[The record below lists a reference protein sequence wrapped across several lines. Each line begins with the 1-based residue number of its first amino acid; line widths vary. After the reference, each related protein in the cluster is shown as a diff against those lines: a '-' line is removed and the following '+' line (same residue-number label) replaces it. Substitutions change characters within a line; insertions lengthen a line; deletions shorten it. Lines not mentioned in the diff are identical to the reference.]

1 MPRREALL
9 RFIESWEDGRHLASL
24 HALLLK
30 TGVAHDPRYATKLTT
45 SLAKYTSV
53 EDARKLFDEL
63 PHRSV
68 YLWNSI
74 LGSYCKERRYEEALR
89 LFRRMVSDGKSAEG
103 KPDNFTVPVAL
114 KACAGLRVLEYG
126 EMVHGYVKKS
136 GEVDLDI
143 FVGSALIDLYS
154 KCGRMG
160 SAWKVFGEFPRP
172 DVVMCT
178 SMITGYEHNG
188 SPVEALQLFTRMAK
202 TGGFVADPVSLITV
216 VSACAQLLN
225 LKLGSSVHGFMYR
238 MGFDANLSLLNSVL
252 NLYAKTG
259 SIRLATNLF
268 RKMPRTDVISWSSVI
283 ACYVCKGATD
293 EALNLF
299 NEMIEKGYEPNEVSV
314 VGALQACVAGCNLEG
329 GKKIHAFASEKKI
342 ELNVSVSTAIVD
354 MYMKCSSPDE
364 GFDLFHRMPN
374 KDVVAWVTLLSG
386 CAENG
391 MAYKSMD
398 VFRNM
403 LASEIVPDAVA
414 IVKILAACS
423 ELGILQQAICLH
435 GHLIRSGFSNN
446 MHVGATLLEL
456 YSKCGSLDNAI
467 KVFDGMC
474 EKDVVIWSS
483 MIAGYGIHGQGKEAL
498 RLFNQMT
505 RNSSVKPNNV
515 TFLSLLSACSHSG
528 LIEEGIEM
536 FNKMVHKYHLKP
548 DSEHYGIVVDLLGR
562 VGQLDKAIEVIRKMP
577 TLAGSHVW
585 GALLGACRIH
595 DDIEMGELA
604 ASHLLQLDPDH
615 AGYYVL
621 LSNIYA
627 MYGKWDDMSKV
638 RSLIKEKKLK
648 KAFGQSVIEVKNETH
663 TFVVD
668 DRSHQDS
675 SKIFELLR
683 SLEVRMTEEGY
694 VPNVEVQLNGTE
706 EFC

>member
-1 MPRREALL
+1 MPRRELL
-9 RFIESWEDGRHLASL
+9 LQLIESCENGRHLASL
-24 HALLLK
+24 HSRLLK
-30 TGVAHDPRYATKLTT
+30 TGVAHDRRYAAKLTT
-45 SLAKYTSV
+45 SYAKSASI

-63 PHRSV
+63 PQRSV
-68 YLWNSI
+68 YLWNSV
-74 LGSYCKERRYEEALR
+74 LGSYCRGRRYEQTLC
-89 LFRRMVSDGKSAEG
+89 LFKQMVSNGKSGEG

-114 KACAGLRVLEYG
+114 KACAGLRAIEYG
-126 EMVHGYVKKS
+126 KMVHGYVKKS
-136 GEVDLDI
+136 GEVDMDI

-154 KCGRMG
+154 KCGQMG
-160 SAWKVFGEFPRP
+160 SALKVFREFPRP

-178 SMITGYEHNG
+178 SLITGFEHNG
-188 SPVEALQLFTRMAK
+188 SPVEALQLFARMAK
-202 TGGFVADPVSLITV
+202 TEGFVADP
-216 VSACAQLLN
+216 
-225 LKLGSSVHGFMYR
+225 
-238 MGFDANLSLLNSVL
+238 
-252 NLYAKTG
+252 TG
-259 SIRLATNLF
+259 SIHSATNLF

-283 ACYVCKGATD
+283 ACYVCKGVTD
-293 EALNLF
+293 EALDLF
-299 NEMIEKGYEPNEVSV
+299 NEMIEKAYEPNEVSV
-314 VGALQACVAGCNLEG
+314 VGALQACAAGCNLEE
-329 GKKIHAFASEKKI
+329 GKKIHALASEKKI

-364 GFDLFHRMPN
+364 AFDLFLRIPN
-374 KDVVAWVTLLSG
+374 KDVVAWVTLLTG

-391 MAYKSMD
+391 MAYKSMY
-398 VFRNM
+398 VFRDM
-403 LASEIVPDAVA
+403 LASEIIPDAVA

-423 ELGILQQAICLH
+423 DLGILQQAICLH
-435 GHLIRSGFSNN
+435 GYLIRSGFSAN
-446 MHVGATLLEL
+446 MYVGATLLEL

-467 KVFDGMC
+467 KVFSGMC

-483 MIAGYGIHGQGKEAL
+483 MIAGYGIHGRGKEAL
-498 RLFNQMT
+498 RLFDQMT
-505 RNSSVKPNNV
+505 RSSSVQPNNV

-562 VGQLDKAIEVIRKMP
+562 IGQLDKAIEVIRMMP

-604 ASHLLQLDPDH
+604 ARHLLHLDPEH

-638 RSLIKEKKLK
+638 RCLIKEKKLK
-648 KAFGQSVIEVKNETH
+648 KVFGQSVIEVKNKTH

-668 DRSHQDS
+668 DRSHQDTW
-675 SKIFELLR
+675 KIFELLR
-683 SLEVRMTEEGY
+683 NLEVRMTEEGY
-694 VPNVEVQLNGTE
+694 VPNVKVQLNGTE

>member
-9 RFIESWEDGRHLASL
+9 RFIESCEDGRHLASL

-53 EDARKLFDEL
+53 EVARKLFDEL

-126 EMVHGYVKKS
+126 EMVHGYVKKN

-160 SAWKVFGEFPRP
+160 SALKVFGEFPRP

-202 TGGFVADPVSLITV
+202 TEGFGADP
-216 VSACAQLLN
+216 
-225 LKLGSSVHGFMYR
+225 
-238 MGFDANLSLLNSVL
+238 
-252 NLYAKTG
+252 TG

-299 NEMIEKGYEPNEVSV
+299 DEMIEKGYEPNEVSV
-314 VGALQACVAGCNLEG
+314 VGALQACAAGCNLEG

-467 KVFDGMC
+467 KVFNGMC

-498 RLFNQMT
+498 RLFDQMT

-548 DSEHYGIVVDLLGR
+548 DSENYGIVVDLLGR

-648 KAFGQSVIEVKNETH
+648 KAFGQSVIEVKNKTH

>member
-1 MPRREALL
+1 MPRRELL
-9 RFIESWEDGRHLASL
+9 LQLIESCENGRHLASL
-24 HALLLK
+24 HSRLLK
-30 TGVAHDPRYATKLTT
+30 TGVAHDRRYAAKLTT
-45 SLAKYTSV
+45 SYAKSASI

-63 PHRSV
+63 PQRSV
-68 YLWNSI
+68 YLWNSV
-74 LGSYCKERRYEEALR
+74 LGSYCRGRRYEQTLC
-89 LFRRMVSDGKSAEG
+89 LFKQMVSNGKSGEG

-114 KACAGLRVLEYG
+114 KACAGLRAIEYG
-126 EMVHGYVKKS
+126 KMVHGYVKKS
-136 GEVDLDI
+136 GEVDMDI

-154 KCGRMG
+154 KCGQMG
-160 SAWKVFGEFPRP
+160 SALKVFREFPRP

-178 SMITGYEHNG
+178 SLITGFEHNG
-188 SPVEALQLFTRMAK
+188 SPVEALQLFARMAK
-202 TGGFVADPVSLITV
+202 TEGFVADPVSLITV

-259 SIRLATNLF
+259 SIHSATNLF

-283 ACYVCKGATD
+283 ACYVCKGVTD
-293 EALNLF
+293 EALDLF
-299 NEMIEKGYEPNEVSV
+299 NEMIEKAYEPNEVSV
-314 VGALQACVAGCNLEG
+314 VGALQACAAGCNLE
-329 GKKIHAFASEKKI
+329 E
-342 ELNVSVSTAIVD
+342 
-354 MYMKCSSPDE
+354 
-364 GFDLFHRMPN
+364 
-374 KDVVAWVTLLSG
+374 
-386 CAENG
+386 
-391 MAYKSMD
+391 
-398 VFRNM
+398 
-403 LASEIVPDAVA
+403 
-414 IVKILAACS
+414 ACS
-423 ELGILQQAICLH
+423 DLGILQQAICLH
-435 GHLIRSGFSNN
+435 GYLIRSGFSAN
-446 MHVGATLLEL
+446 MYVGATLLEL

-467 KVFDGMC
+467 KVFSGMC

-483 MIAGYGIHGQGKEAL
+483 MIAGYGIHGRGKEAL
-498 RLFNQMT
+498 RLFDQMT
-505 RNSSVKPNNV
+505 RSSSVQPNNV

-562 VGQLDKAIEVIRKMP
+562 IGQLDKAIEVIRMMP

-604 ASHLLQLDPDH
+604 ARHLLHLDPEH

-638 RSLIKEKKLK
+638 RCLIKEKKLK
-648 KAFGQSVIEVKNETH
+648 KVFGQSVIEVKNKTH

-668 DRSHQDS
+668 DRSHQDTW
-675 SKIFELLR
+675 KIFELLR
-683 SLEVRMTEEGY
+683 NLEVRMTEEGY
-694 VPNVEVQLNGTE
+694 VPNVKVQLNGTE

>member
-1 MPRREALL
+1 MPRREVLL
-9 RFIESWEDGRHLASL
+9 RFMESCEDGRHLASL
-24 HALLLK
+24 HSLLLK
-30 TGVAHDPRYATKLTT
+30 TGVAHDRHYATKLTT
-45 SLAKYTSV
+45 YYAKSASV
-53 EDARKLFDEL
+53 ESARKLFDEL
-63 PHRSV
+63 PQRSV
-68 YLWNSI
+68 YLWNSV
-74 LGSYCKERRYEEALR
+74 LGSYCRDRQYEQTLR
-89 LFRRMVSDGKSAEG
+89 LFKQMVSNGKSAEG
-103 KPDNFTVPVAL
+103 KPDNYTVPVAL

-136 GEVDLDI
+136 GEVDMDM

-154 KCGRMG
+154 KCGQMG
-160 SAWKVFGEFPRP
+160 SALKVFREFPSP

-178 SMITGYEHNG
+178 SMITGLEHNG
-188 SPVEALQLFTRMAK
+188 SPVEALQLFTQMAK
-202 TGGFVADPVSLITV
+202 TGGFVADPVSLITAI
-216 VSACAQLLN
+216 SACTQLLY
-225 LKLGSSVHGFMYR
+225 LKVGSSVHGFMYR

-259 SIRLATNLF
+259 SIRLAMNLF
-268 RKMPRTDVISWSSVI
+268 RKMPRTDVISWSSII
-283 ACYVCKGATD
+283 ACYVCKGATN
-293 EALNLF
+293 EALDLF
-299 NEMIEKGYEPNEVSV
+299 NEMIEKGYKPNEVSV
-314 VGALQACVAGCNLEG
+314 VGALQACAAGCNLEE
-329 GKKIHAFASEKKI
+329 GKKIHALASEKKI

-364 GFDLFHRMPN
+364 AFDLFLRMPN

-391 MAYKSMD
+391 MAYESMD

-403 LASEIVPDAVA
+403 LASEIIPDAVA

-435 GHLIRSGFSNN
+435 GYLIISGFGDN
-446 MHVGATLLEL
+446 MYVGATLLEL

-467 KVFDGMC
+467 KVFNGMC

-498 RLFNQMT
+498 RLFYQMT
-505 RNSSVKPNNV
+505 RNSSVQPNNV

-548 DSEHYGIVVDLLGR
+548 DSEHYSIVVDLLGR
-562 VGQLDKAIEVIRKMP
+562 IGQLDKAIDVIEMMP

-604 ASHLLQLDPDH
+604 ARHLLHLDPDH

-648 KAFGQSVIEVKNETH
+648 KAFGQSVIEVKNKTH

-668 DRSHQDS
+668 DRAHQDS
-675 SKIFELLR
+675 WKIFELLR
-683 SLEVRMTEEGY
+683 NLEMRMTEEAY